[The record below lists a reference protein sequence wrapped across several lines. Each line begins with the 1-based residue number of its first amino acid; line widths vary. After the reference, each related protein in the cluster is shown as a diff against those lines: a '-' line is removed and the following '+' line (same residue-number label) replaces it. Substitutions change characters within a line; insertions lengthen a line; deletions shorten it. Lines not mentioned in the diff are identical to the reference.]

1 MQLSKARRRFFNA
14 FDAATA
20 PMTMVV
26 SSQPSSTRLRYTAS
40 VYDSIRDVD
49 PDEWNRVRDPHA
61 DPCMHPGFVAAV
73 ENSFGD
79 ICRFRQILIRDEHG
93 HPVAAACLCFFPV
106 DAAVLADG
114 FARKVANVING
125 VAPVLLRIP
134 LLLVGLPISCGASH
148 LRFAPEA
155 DREAVLRLIDDQ
167 ARRFARET
175 KAKCI
180 VFKEFE
186 AHECHDL
193 EPLAALG
200 YRQADSLPM
209 NCAPAE
215 YTSFDQY
222 LASIPSAKRRTIR
235 KSREK
240 FAKFGFKVVH
250 LRGGDGADRLYTNA
264 VHRLYDGVLDRAK
277 VRFERLPAE
286 FFREIARQ
294 MPDNSLFTYV
304 FQGER
309 IVAFAATLTVEE
321 VFDQMFVGYDYDL
334 NPECDLYFNL
344 FFEAISA
351 AFQRGPRR
359 IFIGQTSDE
368 FKHQKLSGF
377 QVPLSI
383 YVKGTHPI
391 INALIKNA
399 YGLFFPPRPMQYPL
413 Q

>member
-1 MQLSKARRRFFNA
+1 MQLSKARRRFFSA
-14 FDAATA
+14 STVAA

-26 SSQPSSTRLRYTAS
+26 STQPSSARVRYSAS
-40 VYDSIRDVD
+40 VYDSICDVD
-49 PDEWNRVRDPHA
+49 PEAWNRVRDPQA
-61 DPCMHPGFVAAV
+61 DPFMHPGFVAAV
-73 ENSFGD
+73 ENSFAG
-79 ICRFRQILIRDEHG
+79 ICRFRQILVRDEQG

-155 DREAVLRLIDDQ
+155 DREAALRLIDEQ
-167 ARRFARET
+167 ARKFARET

-186 AHECHDL
+186 AHECHELDS
-193 EPLAALG
+193 LASLG
-200 YRQADSLPM
+200 YRQANSLPM
-209 NCAPAE
+209 NRAPAN
-215 YTSFDQY
+215 YASFDQY
-222 LASIPSAKRRTIR
+222 LASLPSAKRRTIK

-240 FAKFGFKVVH
+240 FAKLGFKVVH
-250 LRGGDGADRLYTNA
+250 LRGGEGADRLYSDE

-344 FFEAISA
+344 FFEAVSA
-351 AFQRGPRR
+351 AFERQPRR
-359 IFIGQTSDE
+359 IYIGQTSDE

-383 YVKGTHPI
+383 YVKGTHPV

-399 YGLFFPPRPMQYPL
+399 FGLFFPPRPMQYPL
-413 Q
+413 H

>member
-1 MQLSKARRRFFNA
+1 
-14 FDAATA
+14 
-20 PMTMVV
+20 
-26 SSQPSSTRLRYTAS
+26 
-40 VYDSIRDVD
+40 
-49 PDEWNRVRDPHA
+49 
-61 DPCMHPGFVAAV
+61 
-73 ENSFGD
+73 
-79 ICRFRQILIRDEHG
+79 
-93 HPVAAACLCFFPV
+93 
-106 DAAVLADG
+106 
-114 FARKVANVING
+114 
-125 VAPVLLRIP
+125 LRIP

-155 DREAVLRLIDDQ
+155 DREAALRLIDEQ
-167 ARRFARET
+167 ARKFAHET

-186 AHECHDL
+186 SHECHDL
-193 EPLAALG
+193 ESLAALG

-209 NCAPAE
+209 NCAPVEFA
-215 YTSFDQY
+215 SFDQY

-250 LRGGDGADRLYTNA
+250 LRGGDGADRLYSDEA
-264 VHRLYDGVLDRAK
+264 HRLYDGVLDRAK

-344 FFEAISA
+344 FFEAVSA
-351 AFQRGPRR
+351 AFQRSPRR
-359 IFIGQTSDE
+359 IYIGQTSDE

-383 YVKGTHPI
+383 YVKGTHPL
-391 INALIKNA
+391 INAIVKYA
-399 YGLFFPPRPMQYPL
+399 FGLFFPPRPMQYPAH
-413 Q
+413 

>member
-1 MQLSKARRRFFNA
+1 M
-14 FDAATA
+14 
-20 PMTMVV
+20 MMVV
-26 SSQPSSTRLRYTAS
+26 STHPPSTRVEYTAS
-40 VYDSIRDVD
+40 LYESIRDVD
-49 PDEWNRVRDPHA
+49 PEEWNRVRNPHA
-61 DPCMHPGFVAAV
+61 DPFMHPGFVAAV
-73 ENSFGD
+73 ENSLAKT
-79 ICRFRQILIRDEHG
+79 CRFRQVIVRDEHG
-93 HPVAAACLCFFPV
+93 QPMATACLCFFPV
-106 DAAVLADG
+106 DAAVLANG
-114 FARKVANVING
+114 FARRVANVINS

-134 LLLVGLPISCGASH
+134 LLLVGLPISCGGSH

-155 DREAVLRLIDDQ
+155 DREAALRVIDDE
-167 ARRFARET
+167 ARKFARET

-186 AHECHDL
+186 DHECHDL
-193 EPLAALG
+193 ESLAALG

-209 NCAPAE
+209 NCAPSGYA
-215 YTSFDQY
+215 SFDEY

-240 FAKFGFKVVH
+240 FAKSGLKVVH
-250 LRGGDGADRLYTNA
+250 LRGGDGADRLYTDE

-277 VRFERLPAE
+277 VRFEWLPAD

-344 FFEAISA
+344 FFEAVSA
-351 AFQRGPRR
+351 AFQRNPRR
-359 IFIGQTSDE
+359 IYIGQTSDE

-383 YVKGTHPI
+383 YVKATHPVV
-391 INALIKNA
+391 NALVKNTFS
-399 YGLFFPPRPMQYPL
+399 LFFPPRPMQYPPL
-413 Q
+413 GPRSS

>member
-1 MQLSKARRRFFNA
+1 MQLSKQGGVFPVLLRG
-14 FDAATA
+14 DGT
-20 PMTMVV
+20 MTMVLSTD
-26 SSQPSSTRLRYTAS
+26 SSPARLAYTAS

-49 PDEWNRVRDPHA
+49 PDEWNRVRDPRS
-61 DPCMHPGFVAAV
+61 DPFMEPGFVAAV
-73 ENSFGD
+73 ENSLGN
-79 ICRFRQILIRDEHG
+79 ICRFRQIIIRDEEG
-93 HPVAAACLCFFPV
+93 EPVAAACLCYFPV

-114 FARKVANVING
+114 FARRVANVINA
-125 VAPVLLRIP
+125 VAPFLLRIP

-155 DREAVLRLIDDQ
+155 DREAALRLIDEQ
-167 ARRFARET
+167 ATKFARET

-209 NCAPAE
+209 NCAPVG
-215 YTSFDQY
+215 YGSFDEY

-240 FAKFGFKVVH
+240 FAKCGFKVVH
-250 LRGGDGADRLYTNA
+250 LRGGDGADRLYSDD
-264 VHRLYDGVLDRAK
+264 VHRLYEGVLDRAK
-277 VRFERLPAE
+277 VRFEQLPAE

-294 MPDNSLFTYV
+294 MPDNSLFTYI

-309 IVAFAATLTVEE
+309 IVAFAATLTVAE
-321 VFDQMFVGYDYDL
+321 VFDQMFVGYDYEL

-344 FFEAISA
+344 FFEAVSA
-351 AFQRGPRR
+351 AFQRRPQR
-359 IFIGQTSDE
+359 IYIGQTSDE

-377 QVPLSI
+377 QIPLSI
-383 YVKGTHPI
+383 YVKGTHPVI
-391 INALIKNA
+391 KALIKNA
-399 YGLFFPPRPMQYPL
+399 FGLFFPPRPMHYPPH
-413 Q
+413 

>member
-1 MQLSKARRRFFNA
+1 MQLSKAQRRSFNA
-14 FDAATA
+14 SGDS
-20 PMTMVV
+20 MTMVV
-26 SSQPSSTRLRYTAS
+26 STQPSSTRSVYTAS
-40 VYDSIRDVD
+40 LYDSIRDVD

-61 DPCMHPGFVAAV
+61 DPFMHPGFVAAV
-73 ENSFGD
+73 ENSFGH
-79 ICRFRQILIRDEHG
+79 ICRFRQIIVRDGQG
-93 HPVAAACLCFFPV
+93 HPVATACLCFFPV

-114 FARKVANVING
+114 FARKLANVING
-125 VAPVLLRIP
+125 VVPVLLRIP
-134 LLLVGLPISCGASH
+134 LLLVGLPVSCGASH
-148 LRFAPEA
+148 LRFSPDA
-155 DREAVLRLIDDQ
+155 DREAALRVIDEE
-167 ARRFARET
+167 AVRFAKET
-175 KAKCI
+175 KAKCV

-193 EPLAALG
+193 ESLAALG

-215 YTSFDQY
+215 YSSFDNY
-222 LASIPSAKRRTIR
+222 LASIPSAKRRTIK

-240 FAKFGFKVVH
+240 FAKFGFRVVH
-250 LRGGDGADRLYTNA
+250 LRGGEGADRLYA
-264 VHRLYDGVLDRAK
+264 DDVHRLYDGVLDRAK

-294 MPDNSLFTYV
+294 VPDNSLFTYV
-304 FQGER
+304 FHGER
-309 IVAFAATLTVEE
+309 IVAFAATLTVDE

-344 FFEAISA
+344 FFEAISE
-351 AFQRGPRR
+351 AFRRGPRR
-359 IFIGQTSDE
+359 IYIGQTSDE

-383 YVKGTHPI
+383 YVKGTHPV

-399 YGLFFPPRPMQYPL
+399 FGLFFPPRPMQYP
-413 Q
+413 QA

>member
-1 MQLSKARRRFFNA
+1 MRH
-14 FDAATA
+14 AATA

-26 SSQPSSTRLRYTAS
+26 SSDVSSARSGYTAS
-40 VYDSIRDVD
+40 VYDSVRDVD
-49 PDEWNRVRDPHA
+49 LDEWNRVRDPHA
-61 DPCMHPGFVAAV
+61 DPFMEPGFVAAV
-73 ENSFGD
+73 ENSLKNT
-79 ICRFRQILIRDEHG
+79 CRFRHLVIRDEQG
-93 HPVAAACLCFFPV
+93 RPVSTACLCFFPV

-114 FARKVANVING
+114 FARRVANAING
-125 VAPVLLRIP
+125 VAPFLLRVP
-134 LLLVGLPISCGASH
+134 LLLVGMPVSCGASH

-155 DREAVLRLIDDQ
+155 DREAALRVIDEQ
-167 ARRFARET
+167 AQRFARET

-193 EPLAALG
+193 ESLAALG

-209 NCAPAE
+209 NCMPAK
-215 YTSFDQY
+215 YASFDHY
-222 LASIPSAKRRTIR
+222 LASVGSAKRRTIR

-250 LRGGDGADRLYTNA
+250 LRGGDGADRLYTDE
-264 VHRLYDGVLDRAK
+264 VHQLYDGVLDRAK

-309 IVAFAATLTVEE
+309 VVAFAATLTVEE

-334 NPECDLYFNL
+334 NPESDLYFNL
-344 FFEAISA
+344 FFEAMTA
-351 AFQRGPRR
+351 AFERQPRR
-359 IFIGQTSDE
+359 IYIGQTSDE
-368 FKHQKLSGF
+368 FKHQKLSSF

-383 YVKGTHPI
+383 YVKGTHPLV
-391 INALIKNA
+391 NALIKNA
-399 YGLFFPPRPMQYPL
+399 FGLFFPPRPMQYPAE
-413 Q
+413 

>member
-1 MQLSKARRRFFNA
+1 
-14 FDAATA
+14 
-20 PMTMVV
+20 MTMVL
-26 SSQPSSTRLRYTAS
+26 SGQPSTRLLYSAS
-40 VYDSIRDVD
+40 LYESIRDVD
-49 PDEWNRVRDPHA
+49 ADEWNRLRDPRA
-61 DPCMHPGFVAAV
+61 DVFMHPGFVAAV
-73 ENSFGD
+73 ENSFAD
-79 ICRFRQILIRDEHG
+79 ICRFRRVIVRDEHG
-93 HPVAAACLCFFPV
+93 HPMAAACLCFFPV

-134 LLLVGLPISCGASH
+134 LLLVGLPVSCGASH
-148 LRFAPEA
+148 VRFAPEA
-155 DREAVLRLIDDQ
+155 DREAALRIIDVE
-167 ARRFARET
+167 AKKFARET

-193 EPLAALG
+193 EPLAGLG

-209 NCAPAE
+209 NCAPAD
-215 YTSFDQY
+215 YASFDEY
-222 LASIPSAKRRTIR
+222 LASIPSAKRRTIK

-240 FAKFGFKVVH
+240 FAKLGFKVVH
-250 LRGGDGADRLYTNA
+250 LCGGEGADRLYTSD

-304 FQGER
+304 FRGDQ
-309 IVAFAATLTVEE
+309 IVAFAATLTVDD
-321 VFDQMFVGYDYDL
+321 VFDQMFVGYDYEL

-344 FFEAISA
+344 FFEAVSE
-351 AFQRGPRR
+351 AFRRRPRR
-359 IFIGQTSDE
+359 IYIGQTSDE
-368 FKHQKLSGF
+368 FKHQKLCGF

-383 YVKGTHPI
+383 YVKGTHPVI
-391 INALIKNA
+391 SALIKNA
-399 YGLFFPPRPMQYPL
+399 FGLFFPPRPMQYPAHS
-413 Q
+413 

>member
-1 MQLSKARRRFFNA
+1 
-14 FDAATA
+14 
-20 PMTMVV
+20 MTMVL
-26 SSQPSSTRLRYTAS
+26 SRGPSTTRLAYTVS
-40 VYDSIRDVD
+40 VYDTIRDVD
-49 PDEWNRVRDPHA
+49 PYEWNRVRDPDA
-61 DPCMHPGFVAAV
+61 DPFMDPGFVAAV
-73 ENSFGD
+73 ENSLGST
-79 ICRFRQILIRDEHG
+79 CRFRQLLVRDEQG
-93 HPVAAACLCFFPV
+93 QVVAAACLCYFPV
-106 DAAVLADG
+106 DAAVLANG
-114 FARKVANVING
+114 FARRIANVING
-125 VAPVLLRIP
+125 VAPFLLRVP

-155 DREAVLRLIDDQ
+155 DRAAVLRLIDEQ
-167 ARRFARET
+167 AQLFARET

-186 AHECHDL
+186 SHECHDL
-193 EPLAALG
+193 ESLVSLG
-200 YRQADSLPM
+200 YRHADSLPM
-209 NCAPAE
+209 NCVPA
-215 YTSFDQY
+215 THASFDKY

-240 FAKFGFKVVH
+240 FAKAGFKVVH
-250 LRGGDGADRLYTNA
+250 LRGGDGADRLYSDE

-294 MPDNSLFTYV
+294 MPDGSLFTYI

-344 FFEAISA
+344 FFEAVSA
-351 AFQRGPRR
+351 AFERGPQR
-359 IFIGQTSDE
+359 IYVGQTSDE
-368 FKHQKLSGF
+368 FKHQKLSSF
-377 QVPLSI
+377 QIPLSI
-383 YVKGTHPI
+383 YVKGTHPLV
-391 INALIKNA
+391 NTLLKTAF
-399 YGLFFPPRPMQYPL
+399 GLFFPPRPMQFPA

>member
-1 MQLSKARRRFFNA
+1 
-14 FDAATA
+14 
-20 PMTMVV
+20 
-26 SSQPSSTRLRYTAS
+26 
-40 VYDSIRDVD
+40 
-49 PDEWNRVRDPHA
+49 
-61 DPCMHPGFVAAV
+61 MHPGFVAAV
-73 ENSFGD
+73 ENSFGSV
-79 ICRFRQILIRDEHG
+79 CRFRQVLVRDEQG
-93 HPVAAACLCFFPV
+93 RPVAAACLCFFPV
-106 DAAVLADG
+106 DAAVLANG
-114 FARKVANVING
+114 FARRVANVINV
-125 VAPVLLRIP
+125 VAPVLLRVP
-134 LLLVGLPISCGASH
+134 LLLVGLPVSCGASH

-155 DREAVLRLIDDQ
+155 DSEAALRVIDEQ
-167 ARRFARET
+167 ARQFARET

-215 YTSFDQY
+215 YASFDEY

-240 FAKFGFKVVH
+240 FSKCGFKVVH
-250 LRGGDGADRLYTNA
+250 LSGGDGADRLYTDE

-294 MPDNSLFTYV
+294 MPHNSLFTYI

-321 VFDQMFVGYDYDL
+321 VFDQMFVGYDYGL
-334 NPECDLYFNL
+334 NPDSDLYFNL
-344 FFEAISA
+344 FFEAVSA
-351 AFQRGPRR
+351 AFQRRPRK
-359 IFIGQTSDE
+359 IYIGQTSDE
-368 FKHQKLSGF
+368 FKHQKLSSF

-383 YVKGTHPI
+383 YVKGTRPLV
-391 INALIKNA
+391 NALIKNGF
-399 YGLFFPPRPMQYPL
+399 GLFFPPRPMQYPAP
-413 Q
+413 

>member
-1 MQLSKARRRFFNA
+1 
-14 FDAATA
+14 
-20 PMTMVV
+20 MTMVV
-26 SSQPSSTRLRYTAS
+26 STQPSTSQRAYTTS
-40 VYDSIRDVD
+40 LYDSIRDVD
-49 PDEWNRVRDPHA
+49 PDEWNRVRDPRV
-61 DPCMHPGFVAAV
+61 DPFMHPGFVAAV
-73 ENSFGD
+73 ENSFANV
-79 ICRFRQILIRDEHG
+79 CRFRQIVVRDEHG
-93 HPVAAACLCFFPV
+93 QPMATACLCFFPV

-114 FARKVANVING
+114 LARKVANVING

-148 LRFAPEA
+148 VRFAPEA
-155 DREAVLRLIDDQ
+155 DREAALYLIDAEAQ
-167 ARRFARET
+167 RFARET

-209 NCAPAE
+209 NCAPAG
-215 YTSFDQY
+215 YASFDDY

-240 FAKFGFKVVH
+240 FAKLGFKVVH
-250 LRGGDGADRLYTNA
+250 LRGGEGADRFYTDD

-277 VRFERLPAE
+277 VRFEWLPAS

-294 MPDNSLFTYV
+294 LPDNSLFTYI

-309 IVAFAATLTVEE
+309 VAAFAATLTVEE
-321 VFDQMFVGYDYDL
+321 VFDQMFVGYDYKL
-334 NPECDLYFNL
+334 NPDCDLYFNL
-344 FFEAISA
+344 FYEAVSA
-351 AFQRGPRR
+351 AFQRRPRR
-359 IFIGQTSDE
+359 IYIGQTSDE
-368 FKHQKLSGF
+368 FKHQKLSSF

-383 YVKGTHPI
+383 YVKGTHPV
-391 INALIKNA
+391 INALVKNA
-399 YGLFFPPRPMQYPL
+399 FGLFFPPRPMQYPA

>member
-1 MQLSKARRRFFNA
+1 LSALTG
-14 FDAATA
+14 DS
-20 PMTMVV
+20 MSMVI
-26 SSQPSSTRLRYTAS
+26 STQPSSTRVRYTGS

-49 PDEWNRVRDPHA
+49 LDEWNRVRDPQA
-61 DPCMHPGFVAAV
+61 DPFMHPGFVTAV
-73 ENSFGD
+73 ENSFAG
-79 ICRFRQILIRDEHG
+79 ICRFRQVLVRDEHG

-106 DAAVLADG
+106 DAAVLANG
-114 FARKVANVING
+114 FARKIANVING
-125 VAPVLLRIP
+125 VAPVLLRVP

-148 LRFAPEA
+148 LRFAPDA
-155 DREAVLRLIDDQ
+155 DREATLKVIDEQ
-167 ARRFARET
+167 AWQFARET

-186 AHECHDL
+186 SHECHDL
-193 EPLAALG
+193 GSLASLG

-215 YTSFDQY
+215 YASFDQY
-222 LASIPSAKRRTIR
+222 LASIPSAKRRTIK

-240 FAKFGFKVVH
+240 FAKFGVKVVH
-250 LRGGDGADRLYTNA
+250 LRGGEGADRLYSDE

-277 VRFERLPAE
+277 VRFERLPAD

-309 IVAFAATLTVEE
+309 IVAFAATLTVED

-344 FFEAISA
+344 FFEAVSA
-351 AFQRGPRR
+351 AFERQPRR
-359 IFIGQTSDE
+359 IYIGQTSDE

-383 YVKGTHPI
+383 YVKGTHPV

-399 YGLFFPPRPMQYPL
+399 FGLFFPPRPMQYPL
-413 Q
+413 H

>member
-1 MQLSKARRRFFNA
+1 
-14 FDAATA
+14 
-20 PMTMVV
+20 MVV
-26 SSQPSSTRLRYTAS
+26 STHPSSTRVEYAVS
-40 VYDSIRDVD
+40 VYESIREVD
-49 PDEWNRVRDPHA
+49 PDEWNRVRDPHV
-61 DPCMHPGFVAAV
+61 DPFMHPGFVAAV
-73 ENSFGD
+73 ENSFGH
-79 ICRFRQILIRDEHG
+79 ICRFRQIIVRDEHG
-93 HPVAAACLCFFPV
+93 QPVATACLCFFPV
-106 DAAVLADG
+106 DAAVLAGG
-114 FARKVANVING
+114 FARKVANVVNK

-134 LLLVGLPISCGASH
+134 LLLVGLPVSCGASH

-155 DREAVLRLIDDQ
+155 DRESALRLIDEQ
-167 ARRFARET
+167 ARKFARET

-186 AHECHDL
+186 AHERHDL

-209 NCAPAE
+209 NCAPASFA
-215 YTSFDQY
+215 SFDEY

-240 FAKFGFKVVH
+240 FAKFGFRVVH
-250 LRGGDGADRLYTNA
+250 VRGGDGADRLYSDE

-344 FFEAISA
+344 FFEAVSA
-351 AFQRGPRR
+351 AFQRRPRR
-359 IFIGQTSDE
+359 IYIGQTSDE

-383 YVKGTHPI
+383 YIKGTHRV
-391 INALIKNA
+391 INALINNA
-399 YGLFFPPRPMQYPL
+399 YGLFFPPRPIQYPA